1 MRRFLTYEKNANI
14 ILCMS
19 ETEFQ
24 AFRQSDKF
32 DEFHD
37 WQEYVWQFAPDK
49 QTAISQHH
57 VKHDDWQENPNKETY

>member
-1 MRRFLTYEKNANI
+1 
-14 ILCMS
+14 MS

-24 AFRQSDKF
+24 AFRQSNKF

-37 WQEYVWQFAPDK
+37 WQEYVWQFAPNK

-57 VKHDDWQENPNKETY
+57 AKHDDWQENPNKETY